1 MTAAATTARAGL
13 SSMRWAQRLT
23 QYAKAKGRSIMIGTD
38 MQSSVI
44 TLQPARPWHMT
55 ESNLAIDHAVSLSE
69 IFADHKRVVFF
80 GVPAPFT
87 GTCTTQHVPGYL
99 HMAPRL
105 GTYVD
110 EIICYSVADPYA
122 LYGWSQTLLQK
133 ENGKNNTNN
142 DNNDLLSIRFLAD
155 PEATFAKAYGV
166 DAVYDDVSLGL
177 RSKRFPCLWKMDEYK
192 CFIK

>member
-1 MTAAATTARAGL
+1 
-13 SSMRWAQRLT
+13 
-23 QYAKAKGRSIMIGTD
+23 
-38 MQSSVI
+38 
-44 TLQPARPWHMT
+44 MT
-55 ESNLAIDHAVSLSE
+55 ESNLAKENAVSLGE

-99 HMAPRL
+99 HMAPCL

-122 LYGWSQTLLQK
+122 LYGWSQTLLHN
-133 ENGKNNTNN
+133 ENGNKNND
-142 DNNDLLSIRFLAD
+142 DNNDLLSIQFLAD